1 MACRGSGGWSLR
13 ENDVPENAPP
23 MQLYDLANDPEEQ
36 NNLYHENSEIVAEL
50 QGLLGRYRE
59 GDRSTT

>member
-1 MACRGSGGWSLR
+1 MR

-23 MQLYDLANDPEEQ
+23 MQLYDMANDPEEQ